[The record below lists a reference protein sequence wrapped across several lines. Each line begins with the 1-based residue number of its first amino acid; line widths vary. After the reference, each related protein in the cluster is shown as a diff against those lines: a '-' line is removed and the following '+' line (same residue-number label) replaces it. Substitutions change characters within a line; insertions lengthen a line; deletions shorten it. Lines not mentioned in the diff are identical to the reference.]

1 MLCASSDVILPVKR
15 KARRRTIA
23 AREEGRE
30 REIEFLL
37 TCCQHVDSSLLMEA
51 PKRREMSR
59 DQFDSMRDVGLAI
72 LVMTSNAFDVS
83 SRTFVLASKIFDKYL
98 EAAISIG
105 AEEQLPTPTPDT
117 HHATAQSME
126 IPLAC
131 FVLACKF
138 VETYALRLIDVLGI
152 VDNSVTAHTL
162 HAAENTVLDVLGWD
176 IDLITGLDVLDK
188 LLCRA
193 TPFKASM
200 LRDKAELFIK
210 VACCSQNLAKVSP
223 GEVAVGVL
231 LFACEQQE
239 LAADFLDFV
248 PNFMMTDAAQRWREM
263 FKAFVSDLRP
273 TEQASTN

>member
-1 MLCASSDVILPVKR
+1 MFTRERACMCAAAVPSPCCSASKVAKGSFIVEQMLCASSDVILPVKR

-37 TCCQHVDSSLLMEA
+37 TCSQHVDSSLRLMEA

-59 DQFDSMRDVGLAI
+59 DQFDSMRDVGL
-72 LVMTSNAFDVS
+72 
-83 SRTFVLASKIFDKYL
+83 SRSVPRGNS
-98 EAAISIG
+98 
-105 AEEQLPTPTPDT
+105 QVPTPTPDT

-138 VETYALRLIDVLGI
+138 VETYALRLIDVVGI

-176 IDLITGLDVLDK
+176 IHQQN
-188 LLCRA
+188 
-193 TPFKASM
+193 
-200 LRDKAELFIK
+200 
-210 VACCSQNLAKVSP
+210 ACHLNMVVS
-223 GEVAVGVL
+223 
-231 LFACEQQE
+231 CQ
-239 LAADFLDFV
+239 
-248 PNFMMTDAAQRWREM
+248 
-263 FKAFVSDLRP
+263 
-273 TEQASTN
+273 QASSPVNMILCPVDTLIPCQQA